1 MSCSKHPEATACA
14 ACIEERVSII
24 EADLGQMFEALAA
37 DAQAPSGPAEE
48 LARTLAAS
56 RERVRAARKGGQ

>member
-14 ACIEERVSII
+14 TCVEERVDAI
-24 EADLGQMFEALAA
+24 EAAL
-37 DAQAPSGPAEE
+37 DELLLVMSSDEQPMGPAAQ
-48 LARTLAAS
+48 LSVALAAS